1 MANIVGAT
9 NSKTPNAL
17 VLDSGQASNVR
28 CGADI
33 LLTGLYH
40 DLKAKAVCPVCG
52 SKVEVMIKDGKVA
65 SVRPQSAVLHYVVDD
80 ENILSICCTGTFLFD
95 SKQCLTDWLKSYEG
109 PRGSVVSPQAFMD
122 EAASRRG
129 GRQRAAGN

>member
-1 MANIVGAT
+1 MSIVGAT
-9 NSKTPNAL
+9 NNKTLNTL

-33 LLTGLYH
+33 LLTGIYH
-40 DLKAKAVCPVCG
+40 DLKAEAVCPVCG
-52 SKVEVMIKDGKVA
+52 SKVEVTIQDRKVA
-65 SVRPQSAVLHYVVDD
+65 IVRPQSALLRYVVDD
-80 ENILSICCTGTFLFD
+80 ENRFSICCSGTFLFD
-95 SKQCLTDWLKSYEG
+95 RKRCLTDWLKSHEE
-109 PRGSVVSPQAFMD
+109 PRGSVASPQAFMD